1 MLDWIFTCIF
11 VMIAFATL
19 FMPERVDTGDERKER
34 QEEDLRDLLEEY
46 VHENINYGAFKNL
59 SEKEFRMLP
68 PELRQ
73 KVPDKCSFCRW
84 MLECDPL
91 EMALAKGE
99 YCGGFE
105 ERRWKR

>member
-1 MLDWIFTCIF
+1 MLRVWIVWLI
-11 VMIAFATL
+11 L
-19 FMPERVDTGDERKER
+19 
-34 QEEDLRDLLEEY
+34 
-46 VHENINYGAFKNL
+46 GAFWAYLYFERTRENREMERELYAARLRRKYDELFCCTLCYDAFRGL
-59 SEKEFRMLP
+59 SKEEFARLP

-91 EMALAKGE
+91 EMAVATGA

-105 ERRWKR
+105 NK